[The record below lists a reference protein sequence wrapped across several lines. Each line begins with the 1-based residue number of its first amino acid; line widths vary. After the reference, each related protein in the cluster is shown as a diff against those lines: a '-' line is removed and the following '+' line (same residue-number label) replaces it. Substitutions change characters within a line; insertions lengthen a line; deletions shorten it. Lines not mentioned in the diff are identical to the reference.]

1 MGVASHLGIR
11 LSQYDGR
18 IRAFIPQYEEMLETA
33 AGAVPRR
40 ARGIVD
46 LGTGT
51 GALAARCLRQA
62 PQARLLGIDA
72 DTEILEMAKR
82 RLGERAQLLCCNF
95 SDMPL
100 PACDAVVA
108 SLALHHIPTRN
119 AKSKLYERI
128 FSALRRGGIFISADC
143 YPAANP
149 RLAREQREAWKSHL
163 LNSYT
168 RKQAA
173 ALFAAWARED
183 TYMPLE
189 TETAL
194 LRASGLAP
202 EVLWRK
208 GSFAVLLGLR

>member
-1 MGVASHLGIR
+1 MGVASHLGIK
-11 LSQYDGR
+11 LSEYDAR

-40 ARGIVD
+40 ARSIVD

-51 GALAARCLRQA
+51 GALASRCLRQA

-72 DTEILEMAKR
+72 DTQILELAKR
-82 RLGERAQLLCCNF
+82 RLGERAQLLWSNF
-95 SDMPL
+95 GDMPL

-108 SLALHHIPTRN
+108 SLALHHIPTPAMKRRV
-119 AKSKLYERI
+119 YQRI
-128 FSALRRGGIFISADC
+128 CSALRRGGVFISADC
-143 YPAANP
+143 HPAANP
-149 RLAREQREAWKSHL
+149 RLAREQRQQWKAHL
-163 LNSYT
+163 LASYT
-168 RKQAA
+168 RKEAT

-189 TETAL
+189 TEIEL
-194 LRASGLAP
+194 LRSSGLKP

-208 GSFAVLLGLR
+208 GMFAVLLGLR